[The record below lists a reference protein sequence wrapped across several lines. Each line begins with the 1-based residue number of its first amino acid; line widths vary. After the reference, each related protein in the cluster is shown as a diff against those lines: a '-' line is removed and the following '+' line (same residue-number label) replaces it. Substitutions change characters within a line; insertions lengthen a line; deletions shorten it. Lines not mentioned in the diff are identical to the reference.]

1 MGYYT
6 RQQNRKR
13 SEATEQ
19 EALITWCGWMMNQH
33 PELKLIYHVPNGGS
47 RNTLE
52 AANLKRQGVKAGV
65 PDLCLPVPMNG
76 FHGLYIEMKYGKNK
90 TTEAQKEW
98 LDALTEQGYFTAVC
112 YGAEEAERVLSRY
125 LEFPGYPKIESRAI
139 PMTDYIG
146 YAVPEDLCTIDRD
159 GGADDFIGC
168 GKCLEFDGEADC
180 ENCIV
185 SRIFEEYAKLTGQ
198 MDASGLTEYDQP
210 EEITVAGLIEILKGM
225 DQKAIVISGREKNIK
240 VYPGKES
247 KDGGR
252 NIVLLC

>member
-1 MGYYT
+1 MGCYN

-19 EALITWCGWMMNQH
+19 EALITWCGWMANQH

-52 AANLKRQGVKAGV
+52 AVNLKRQGVKAGV
-65 PDLCLPVPMNG
+65 LDLCLPVPMNG

-90 TTEAQKEW
+90 TMEAQKEW

-125 LEFPGYPKIESRAI
+125 LEFPGYPKIESKAI
-139 PMTDYIG
+139 LMTDYIG
-146 YAVPEDLCTIDRD
+146 HAVPEDLCTIDRE
-159 GGADDFIGC
+159 GGADDFMGC
-168 GKCLEFDGEADC
+168 GHCLDNDGEADC

-198 MDASGLTEYDQP
+198 KDASGLPEYDQT
-210 EEITVAGLIEILKGM
+210 ERITVARLIEILKGM